1 MPPRN
6 RSESGSGDADP
17 ASLVAAHLRNLSP
30 YVPGRAIAEIERE
43 FGLRSVVKLASNENP
58 VGMSPLAKEA
68 YVAAA
73 ADMHRYPE
81 GGSPELQQALAD
93 FHQVDSGRILL
104 GNGSNEVLTLLARL
118 FLAPGDEVVVS
129 EGAFAIYAISAKAHG
144 ADVVTVAAPAYT
156 HDPLAMVEAV
166 TERTKILYLCNPN
179 NPTGTMFGRDVWEK
193 FLAAVPQGILVVCDN
208 AYAEYVENPE
218 FPDAMLDRD
227 RHPGLVVLRTF
238 SKIYGM
244 GGLRIGYGVGP
255 EWLGNFYH
263 RLRDPF
269 HVNLAAER
277 AAVAALKDHAHVEF
291 SRLVNREGRAFLR
304 RAVRILGLTALPS
317 ETNFL
322 TIEVG
327 QAGEVADSLQRAG
340 MIVRPL
346 GGYGMP
352 AHIRVSV
359 GLPEENTA
367 FAQALAALLGFSGPG
382 APLLRQKEIS

>member
-6 RSESGSGDADP
+6 RSEKALGADSP
-17 ASLVAAHLRNLSP
+17 ATLVAEHLRNLSA

-58 VGMSPLAKEA
+58 LGMSPLAKEA
-68 YVAAA
+68 YLEAAA
-73 ADMHRYPE
+73 EMHRYPE
-81 GGSPELQQALAD
+81 GGSPDLRKALAER
-93 FHQVDSGRILL
+93 HRVDPQRIIL

-118 FLAPGDEVVVS
+118 FLGPSDEVVVS
-129 EGAFAIYAISAKAHG
+129 EGAFAIYALSAKAQG
-144 ADVVTVAAPAYT
+144 ADVVTVVAPAHT
-156 HDPLAMVEAV
+156 HDPLAMVQAI

-179 NPTGTMFGRDVWEK
+179 NPTGTMFGRDVWEE
-193 FLAAVPQGILVVCDN
+193 FLAAVPKGILVVCDN

-218 FPDAMLDRD
+218 FPDAMLDID

-244 GGLRIGYGVGP
+244 GGLRIGYGIGP
-255 EWLGNFYH
+255 EWLGDFYN

-277 AAVAALKDHAHVEF
+277 SAIAALRDEAHVER
-291 SRLVNREGRAFLR
+291 SRSVNREGLKFLR
-304 RAVRILGLTALPS
+304 RAVRILGLASLPS

-327 QAGEVADSLQRAG
+327 QAGAVADSLQGAG
-340 MIVRPL
+340 IIVRPL
-346 GGYGMP
+346 TGYGLP

-359 GLPEENTA
+359 GLPAENTA

-382 APLLRQKEIS
+382 TPLLRQEESG